1 MSTRPTITA
10 AIIALNEAQN
20 LAELLP
26 RLAWA
31 DEIVVVDGGSA
42 DGTAAVARSHGCRVA
57 LRPFDSFAE
66 QRNQALELATGDWI
80 LSIDADERP
89 TPRLAREIRKRI
101 APSRYAARCGF
112 SAGRAPAGTAGST
125 KCCK

>member
-26 RLAWA
+26 RLAWVN
-31 DEIVVVDGGSA
+31 EIVVVDGGSA
-42 DGTAAVARSHGCRVA
+42 DGTAAIARSHGCLAA
-57 LRPFDSFAE
+57 LRPFDGFAE
-66 QRNQALELATGDWI
+66 QRNQALKLATGDWI

-89 TPRLAREIRKRI
+89 TPRLAAEVHLED
-101 APSRYAARCGF
+101 PV
-112 SAGRAPAGTAGST
+112 
-125 KCCK
+125 